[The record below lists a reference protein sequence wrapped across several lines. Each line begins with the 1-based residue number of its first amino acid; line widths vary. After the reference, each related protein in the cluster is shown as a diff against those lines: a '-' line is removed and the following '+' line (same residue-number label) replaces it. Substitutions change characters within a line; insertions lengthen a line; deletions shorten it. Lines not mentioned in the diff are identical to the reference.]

1 MIKEENIIDISIVIP
16 SYNRGTVVAEN
27 IIKCLAL
34 QPKAREIILVDDH
47 SNAESELI
55 LRKLAE
61 EHHSVCYI
69 RLPENG
75 GQAVSRSVG
84 LATANGKYIISL
96 DDDSWFLDNDGLQQV
111 WDRMEELPNCGLLAF
126 AIFSPD
132 YPEKPGEN
140 RLMLVADH
148 ITCGAAYRTDL
159 LRRIGYHLGF
169 LRFEGEESDLSLKVM
184 GNDQDIVLDE
194 NIRVFH
200 DYDSSKRS
208 KESLKRVRKFA
219 VRNDMLRSIIYFPF
233 PLNFFLSIGKAI
245 SHLIFGLK
253 YGYIWTTF
261 LGYGGFI
268 RLLSVA
274 LTKRHPLSIVAAKRY
289 LQLRRKPEPY
299 QP

>member
-1 MIKEENIIDISIVIP
+1 MTDFLDISIVIP
-16 SYNRGTVVAEN
+16 SYNRGMVLSETIA
-27 IIKCLAL
+27 KCLAM

-47 SNAESELI
+47 SNPESEAI

-61 EHHSVCYI
+61 EHHNVRYI

-75 GQAVSRSVG
+75 GQAVSRSIG
-84 LATANGKYIISL
+84 LATASGKYIVSL

-111 WDRMEELPNCGLLAF
+111 WNRMEALPNCGILAF
-126 AIFSPD
+126 AIFSPEH
-132 YPEKPGEN
+132 PEKSAEN

-169 LRFEGEESDLSLKVM
+169 LRFEGEESDISLKIM
-184 GNDQDIVLDE
+184 GNGHDIVLDE
-194 NIRVFH
+194 NIRVYH

-253 YGYIWTTF
+253 HGYIWTTF
-261 LGYGGFI
+261 LGYGEFF
-268 RLLSVA
+268 RLLIVA
-274 LTKRHPLSIVAAKRY
+274 LGKRHPLSIAAAKRY

-299 QP
+299 HP